1 MKTFLLYYLNLLAVL
16 KIKLFFRG
24 KIIGLAGCYGKSSAI
39 NLIESII
46 SLKYKVK
53 SSNVGG
59 KGLNSETGIPF
70 VVLDIKPDGYSFIN
84 WIKYSLL
91 AIRGLFK
98 KFDYEFLLIEMGVD
112 KPNDMK
118 FLTKFYKPDISILI
132 NSNNT
137 HAANFEDLKIET
149 KKSYE
154 ELIAIENG
162 YIFEYA
168 RNSIF
173 YNLED
178 PEVIKQIAR
187 FKGRNKFGYTSKN
200 GAIRRFE
207 QSLNGTIIGFKYYGE
222 IYEVN
227 FPTPLL
233 EEYKSTIELCI
244 KLAEYLQVDGKQIK
258 RGLENYKL
266 PAGRCQI
273 FHGIKNTFILDS
285 SYNSS
290 YVPAASSLTLLKK
303 IASKRKIAILGDM
316 RELGK
321 LSAKEHKKLA
331 LKATETADLV
341 ITVGPLMQKYFNPE
355 FTANKKSNQEIYSF
369 DTTKEALNFIK
380 HDDYIVLNDGDT
392 ILIKGSQNTLLLE
405 IIVEDLLKNKKDKKY
420 LCRRGKFY
428 DNERLKLMN

>member
-1 MKTFLLYYLNLLAVL
+1 
-16 KIKLFFRG
+16 
-24 KIIGLAGCYGKSSAI
+24 
-39 NLIESII
+39 
-46 SLKYKVK
+46 
-53 SSNVGG
+53 
-59 KGLNSETGIPF
+59 
-70 VVLDIKPDGYSFIN
+70 
-84 WIKYSLL
+84 
-91 AIRGLFK
+91 
-98 KFDYEFLLIEMGVD
+98 
-112 KPNDMK
+112 
-118 FLTKFYKPDISILI
+118 
-132 NSNNT
+132 
-137 HAANFEDLKIET
+137 
-149 KKSYE
+149 
-154 ELIAIENG
+154 
-162 YIFEYA
+162 
-168 RNSIF
+168 
-173 YNLED
+173 
-178 PEVIKQIAR
+178 
-187 FKGRNKFGYTSKN
+187 
-200 GAIRRFE
+200 
-207 QSLNGTIIGFKYYGE
+207 
-222 IYEVN
+222 
-227 FPTPLL
+227 
-233 EEYKSTIELCI
+233 
-244 KLAEYLQVDGKQIK
+244 LQVDGKQIK